1 MIQDASVCKFKDVVP
16 GRLALPRYGLR
27 WLASLFFVAWLSA
40 AECLSQEN
48 GDEPRSA
55 SLQKI
60 TSLSLSEPAGTQVEG
75 HVVAPMPDGG
85 VLLEHRSGR
94 LQMINGPTIADRS
107 ETEFE
112 FHRLTDDE
120 MGSYLTSIT
129 GPEFHIS
136 QTDHYIICANTSEAY
151 AEYVG
156 RLLERVYEEY
166 AEFTKQL
173 NAPFTAPTKKLPII
187 ILGSVSE
194 FQEFATQQ
202 HPETTFEDTPGYYS
216 IRENQVLLQDLTRD
230 RSLKAPAIRKK
241 LAEQPLQLA
250 TIVHEAIHQLAFN
263 TGLQVRMADNP
274 VWISEGLATF
284 FEQVAVRSPQLW
296 TKPGLVNARHHAE
309 FTRTAKGDS
318 LSIPLED
325 LLSGEQTFLDA
336 TTVATAYAESWALVY
351 YLHKENPK
359 GLGVYLNSLSRLQ
372 PIQRVSPEMRLAVF
386 REAFG
391 EEPAAVEKK
400 MIPIIKK
407 LKPPK

>member
-1 MIQDASVCKFKDVVP
+1 MIQDALVRKVASFSRTRP
-16 GRLALPRYGLR
+16 GLLRPQLR
-27 WLASLFFVAWLSA
+27 WLVSLAFVALLA
-40 AECLSQEN
+40 GPECGAQQKNAEPQS
-48 GDEPRSA
+48 PSVRR
-55 SLQKI
+55 I
-60 TSLSLSEPAGTQVEG
+60 TSLTLSEPAEMGVEG
-75 HVVAPMPDGG
+75 YVVAPMPDGG

-94 LQMINGPTIADRS
+94 LQMINGPTIVERS

-112 FHRLTDDE
+112 FRRLSDDE
-120 MGSYLTSIT
+120 MGSYLTSLT

-156 RLLERVYEEY
+156 RLLERVYEAY
-166 AEFTKQL
+166 AEFTQQL
-173 NAPFTAPTKKLPII
+173 KAPFTAPKEKLPII
-187 ILGSVSE
+187 ILSSVSE
-194 FQEFATQQ
+194 FQEFAKLQ
-202 HPETTFEDTPGYYS
+202 HPEATFEDTPGYYS

-250 TIVHEAIHQLAFN
+250 TIVHEAVHQLAFN
-263 TGLQVRMADNP
+263 SGLQVRMADNP
-274 VWISEGLATF
+274 VWFSEGFATY

-351 YLHKENPK
+351 YLHKENPE

-386 REAFG
+386 QEAFG

-400 MIPIIKK
+400 MIPVIKK

>member
-1 MIQDASVCKFKDVVP
+1 MIQTAGNIKGPNSNEASPFLRSRP
-16 GRLALPRYGLR
+16 LQRLALATLMVV
-27 WLASLFFVAWLSA
+27 LASL
-40 AECLSQEN
+40 ECPGQEKKTESP
-48 GDEPRSA
+48 EPAGR
-55 SLQKI
+55 KI
-60 TSLSLSEPAGTQVEG
+60 TALTLTEPAGTQVEG
-75 HVVAPMPDGG
+75 YVVAPMPDGG
-85 VLLEHRSGR
+85 VLLEQRSGR
-94 LQMINGPTIADRS
+94 LQMINGPMIAERS
-107 ETEFE
+107 ETEVDFQ
-112 FHRLTDDE
+112 RMNDDE
-120 MGSYLTSIT
+120 MGSYLTSMT
-129 GPEFHIS
+129 GAEFHIS

-156 RLLERVYEEY
+156 RLLERVYEQY
-166 AEFTKQL
+166 AEFTTQL
-173 NAPFTAPTKKLPII
+173 KAPFSPPPEKLPVI

-194 FQEFATQQ
+194 FQEFAKLQ

-230 RSLKAPAIRKK
+230 QSLKAPAIRKK

-274 VWISEGLATF
+274 VWISEGLATY

-309 FTRTAKGDS
+309 FTRTAKGES
-318 LSIPLED
+318 LSIPLEE
-325 LLSGEQTFLDA
+325 LMSGEQTFLDA
-336 TTVATAYAESWALVY
+336 TSVATAYAESWALVY
-351 YLHKENPK
+351 YLHKENPD

-386 REAFG
+386 REAIG

-400 MIPIIKK
+400 MIPVIRK